1 MLYIIIPFCRNCA
14 VPSILLQFST
24 LKRHPKRHLD
34 RTLKSMSV
42 CSYICMIPLE
52 PVFPGF
58 LLPLPPPPGSSAG
71 VGPADHPMLLSSPPV
86 VALVCRALRL
96 PPELKTGDRTP
107 SNIFLCS
114 SHGTVGD
121 YEASFCVLINTILQT
136 LRPYEMN
143 MALRSFHVA
152 PSL

>member
-14 VPSILLQFST
+14 VSSILLQFST
-24 LKRHPKRHLD
+24 LKGHPKRHPKRHID

-42 CSYICMIPLE
+42 CSYIYMIPLE

-58 LLPLPPPPGSSAG
+58 LLPLPPPPSSAG
-71 VGPADHPMLLSSPPV
+71 VVPADHPMLLSSPPA
-86 VALVCRALRL
+86 ALVCRALRL

-114 SHGTVGD
+114 SHGAVED
-121 YEASFCVLINTILQT
+121 YEASFCVLINIIVQT
-136 LRPYEMN
+136 FRPYEMN
-143 MALRSFHVA
+143 MTS
-152 PSL
+152 